1 MLWASGLSRLS
12 RLYAENG
19 RMDQGTR
26 RSPAQVYAL
35 LIGGALTVA
44 GIIGFFYNSDFTS
57 DKSVR
62 DAIFGIFDVNGW
74 HNVFHIATGVIG
86 LVAAGSY
93 ATGRNYAL
101 GLGIVYIGV
110 AIWGFIVGDGDSILS
125 ILPVNTADNVLH
137 LLIGVAGIAAGTAT
151 RAVAD
156 PTTRSAAL

>member
-1 MLWASGLSRLS
+1 
-12 RLYAENG
+12 
-19 RMDQGTR
+19 MDQGTR

-62 DAIFGIFDVNGW
+62 DSIFGIFEVNGW